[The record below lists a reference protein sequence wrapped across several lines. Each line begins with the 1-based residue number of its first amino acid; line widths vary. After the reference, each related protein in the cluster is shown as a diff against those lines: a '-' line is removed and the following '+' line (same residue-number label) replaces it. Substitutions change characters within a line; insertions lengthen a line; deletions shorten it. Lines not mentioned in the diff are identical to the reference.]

1 MSHDPVGHA
10 WDKKICWDSGTADI
24 FGAGNYVVYSR
35 TMAKITFYGGVGTVT
50 GSKYLLEHNGRKIL
64 VDCGL
69 FQGLKEIR
77 ERNWQDPPFDPRE
90 IDAVIITHAHIDHT
104 GWLPRLVKL
113 GFNGQITTSRATGD
127 LLKILLPDSARLQE
141 EEADYRNRHDLTS
154 HSPALPMYDEN
165 DARATLQL
173 LRTVPND
180 GQPYDICEGIKA
192 SFLVAGHIMGASL
205 VLVEMSEPPA
215 VAGGLTQPINNSE
228 DLNADLQPPAT
239 AGGSDTIRFLF
250 SGDLGHYD
258 QPIVNDPA
266 APPDCDYL
274 MCEST
279 YGDRLHGDVDS
290 ETQMANIINEAIK
303 RNGPILIPAFA
314 VGRTQ
319 EVLYMIRE
327 LEEQK
332 RIPVVPVIVDSPM
345 ASQATQVY
353 NRWHEEHD
361 REYASILAH
370 KRHPLRTASMMTT
383 SSRDES
389 KRLNDMKGARI
400 IISASGM
407 LTGGRVLHHAM
418 RVLPNEN
425 ATVIFVGF
433 QAAGTTGRR
442 IQDGEREVRIMK
454 NWVPVRCH
462 VAKVE
467 GFSAHAD
474 WKAVLRWLSGLSH
487 APKMVFTT
495 HGEPDAAEAMAGH
508 IRERFGWNV
517 VVPQYEE
524 TINLS

>member
-1 MSHDPVGHA
+1 
-10 WDKKICWDSGTADI
+10 
-24 FGAGNYVVYSR
+24 
-35 TMAKITFYGGVGTVT
+35 MAKITFYGGVGTVT
-50 GSKYLLEHNGRKIL
+50 GSKYLLEHNDKKIL

-69 FQGLKEIR
+69 FQGLKELR
-77 ERNWQDPPFDPRE
+77 ERNWQDPPFIPSE

-113 GFNGQITTSRATGD
+113 GFSGEVTTSRATGD

-141 EEADYRNRHDLTS
+141 EEADYRNRHQLTV
-154 HSPALPMYDEN
+154 HTPALPLYDED
-165 DARATLQL
+165 DARAALQM
-173 LRTVPND
+173 LRPVPND
-180 GQPYDICEGIKA
+180 GQPYEICAGMKA
-192 SFLVAGHIMGASL
+192 SFMVAGHIMGASL
-205 VLVEMSEPPA
+205 VLVELE
-215 VAGGLTQPINNSE
+215 
-228 DLNADLQPPAT
+228 NARAN
-239 AGGSDTIRFLF
+239 GESIKFLF

-258 QPIVNDPA
+258 QPIVKDPA
-266 APPDCDYL
+266 PPPDCDYL

-279 YGDRLHGDVDS
+279 YGNRLHGDIDS
-290 ETQMANIINEAIK
+290 ETQMATIINEAAK

-332 RIPVVPVIVDSPM
+332 RIPILPVIVDSPM

-370 KRHPLRTASMMTT
+370 KQHPLRTASMMTT

-418 RVLPNEN
+418 KMLPNEN
-425 ATVIFVGF
+425 ATLIFVGY

-442 IQDGEREVRIMK
+442 IQNGEREVRIMK
-454 NWVPVRCH
+454 NWIPVRCH
-462 VAKVE
+462 VEKVE

-474 WKAVLRWLSGLSH
+474 WKAVLRWLSGLH
-487 APKMVFTT
+487 TTPKMVFTT
-495 HGEPDAAEAMAGH
+495 HGEPEAAEAMAGH
-508 IRERFGWNV
+508 IRDAYHWNV
-517 VVPQYEE
+517 VVPSYEQTVE
-524 TINLS
+524 LD

>member
-1 MSHDPVGHA
+1 MDRYMKLCIRRLDLYIEA
-10 WDKKICWDSGTADI
+10 
-24 FGAGNYVVYSR
+24 
-35 TMAKITFYGGVGTVT
+35 MATITFYGGVGTVT
-50 GSKYLLEHNGRKIL
+50 GSKYLIEHQDKKIL

-69 FQGLKEIR
+69 FQGVRELR

-113 GFNGQITTSRATGD
+113 GFSGEITTSRATAD
-127 LLKILLPDSARLQE
+127 LMKILLPDSARLQE

-154 HSPALPMYDEN
+154 HAPALPLYDET
-165 DARATLQL
+165 DARASLEE
-173 LRTVPND
+173 LRPVPNN
-180 GQPYDICEGIKA
+180 GQPYDICEGVKA
-192 SFLVAGHIMGASL
+192 SFMVAGHIMGASL
-205 VLVEMSEPPA
+205 VLVEL
-215 VAGGLTQPINNSE
+215 G
-228 DLNADLQPPAT
+228 NARQD
-239 AGGSDTIRFLF
+239 GSSIRFLF

-266 APPDCDYL
+266 APPECDYL

-279 YGDRLHGDVDS
+279 YGNRLHGDIDS
-290 ETQMANIINEAIK
+290 ETQMARIINEAAA
-303 RNGPILIPAFA
+303 RNAPILIPAFA

-319 EVLYMIRE
+319 EVLYMLRE

-332 RIPVVPVIVDSPM
+332 RIPILPVIVDSPM

-370 KRHPLRTASMMTT
+370 KKHPLRTASMMTA
-383 SSRDES
+383 SNRDES
-389 KRLNDMKGARI
+389 KRLNEMKGVRI

-418 RVLPNEN
+418 HVLPNEN
-425 ATVIFVGF
+425 ATIVFVGY

-442 IQDGEREVRIMK
+442 VQDGEREVKIMK
-454 NWVPVRCH
+454 NWVSVKCH
-462 VAKVE
+462 VETVE

-474 WKAVLRWLSGLSH
+474 WKGVLKWLSGLSN
-487 APKMVFTT
+487 PPRMVFTT
-495 HGEPDAAEAMAGH
+495 HGDPEAAEAMAGH
-508 IRERFGWNV
+508 IRERFGWKV
-517 VVPQYEE
+517 LVPHYGQ
-524 TINLS
+524 TIDLD